1 MQGPNLLNSTYCGF
15 FQQDNYYEEIRSERQ
30 RQLELEASQAVAQ
43 AHQAVA
49 QAHQAAAEAA
59 TQRVQELEAEKKATD
74 EETARLL
81 AQKEK
86 SVEQQLIVSAQA
98 LATAAL
104 EIQLSKARADQ
115 AKAKQAQ
122 YDALVARN
130 LELEEMLKQQQ
141 ENPTPST
148 SGTQTPAPSGS
159 QSPTPGPASGLQR
172 SAPGVT
178 MDSAD
183 ATFDPNRALT
193 FTTAD
198 GEEFMIRPEA
208 EYPQGMVSK
217 PPNPPPTF

>member
-130 LELEEMLKQQQ
+130 LELEMLKRQ
-141 ENPTPST
+141 ENLTPS
-148 SGTQTPAPSGS
+148 TQTPAPSGS

>member
-1 MQGPNLLNSTYCGF
+1 M
-15 FQQDNYYEEIRSERQ
+15 
-30 RQLELEASQAVAQ
+30 
-43 AHQAVA
+43 
-49 QAHQAAAEAA
+49 
-59 TQRVQELEAEKKATD
+59 QELEAEKKATD

-130 LELEEMLKQQQ
+130 LELEMLKRQ
-141 ENPTPST
+141 ENLTPS
-148 SGTQTPAPSGS
+148 TQTPAPSGS

-183 ATFDPNRALT
+183 ATFDLNRALT